1 MNGKVFRT
9 KTGQCHI
16 LDDRIVLTREGF
28 AGNVSEIVVGNNI
41 SRSLIMYTVLVAYMF
56 YKSYELYIEGAT
68 VRMVLHLVVATLLS
82 ILIIKGIN
90 NSATP
95 VIFRNKIRDVVFK
108 DATGL
113 TRSYFIVTFEN
124 DKGKLKKRLIML
136 PGSLTGGEEETPKA
150 LSIMRSE
157 GLLKE

>member
-41 SRSLIMYTVLVAYMF
+41 SRSLIMYTVFLAYML
-56 YKSYELYIEGAT
+56 YQSYEVYVEGST
-68 VRMVLHLVVATLLS
+68 VRMLIRLLIAALLLTL
-82 ILIIKGIN
+82 ILKSIN

-95 VIFRNKIRDVVFK
+95 VVFRDKIKDVVFN

-113 TRSYFIVTFEN
+113 KRSYFIVTFEN